1 MKNNLIFI
9 YLFISFHVLISC
21 NKQDGTKLLDFNY
34 DYYPL
39 DLNQQREYSVTDILH
54 NSLGSDTVVYFLKE
68 IITQELIDQQGDIAY
83 RLERYW
89 KMDSLADYSLKDVWT
104 TKKTLR
110 TAQKVEENIRYTKLI
125 FPISRGSFW
134 NGNGFNYLAE
144 KEYYYDSINES
155 STYGLNSF
163 DSTVC
168 IIQNSNNNLLEF
180 DEAYEVY
187 AKNVGLVYKKDVEL
201 NINFGNVLDINEGY
215 EYEQVLLNY

>member
-1 MKNNLIFI
+1 MKNNLIFT
-9 YLFISFHVLISC
+9 YLIVFFSLLTNC
-21 NKQDGTKLLDFNY
+21 NKHEGVDFLDFDY

-39 DLNQQREYSVTDILH
+39 DLNQEREYLITDILH

-68 IITQELIDQQGDIAY
+68 VITQEFIDQQGDIAY

-89 KMDSLADYSLKDVWT
+89 KTDLLADYSLKDVWT
-104 TKKTLR
+104 TKKTSR
-110 TAQKVEENIRYTKLI
+110 TAQKVEENIRFTKLI

-155 STYGLNSF
+155 STFGLNSF
-163 DSTVC
+163 DSTVYV
-168 IIQNSNNNLLEF
+168 IQNSNNNLLEF

-187 AKNVGLVYKKDVEL
+187 AKNIGLV
-201 NINFGNVLDINEGY
+201 
-215 EYEQVLLNY
+215 

>member
-9 YLFISFHVLISC
+9 YLIVFFSLLNSC
-21 NKQDGTKLLDFNY
+21 NKQGEVDFLDFNY

-39 DLNQQREYSVTDILH
+39 DLNQEREYLVTDILH

-68 IITQELIDQQGDIAY
+68 VITQEFVDQQGDIAF

-89 KMDSLADYSLKDVWT
+89 KMDSIAQYSLKDVWT
-104 TKKTLR
+104 TKKTSR
-110 TAQKVEENIRYTKLI
+110 TAQKVEENIRFTKLI

-155 STYGLNSF
+155 STFGFNSF
-163 DSTVC
+163 DSTV
-168 IIQNSNNNLLEF
+168 
-180 DEAYEVY
+180 YV
-187 AKNVGLVYKKDVEL
+187 
-201 NINFGNVLDINEGY
+201 
-215 EYEQVLLNY
+215 

>member
-9 YLFISFHVLISC
+9 YLIVFFSLLNSC
-21 NKQDGTKLLDFNY
+21 NKQGEVDFLDFNY

-39 DLNQQREYSVTDILH
+39 DLNQEREYLVTDILH

-68 IITQELIDQQGDIAY
+68 VITQEFVDQQGDIAF

-89 KMDSLADYSLKDVWT
+89 KMDSIAQYSLKDVWT
-104 TKKTLR
+104 TKKTSR
-110 TAQKVEENIRYTKLI
+110 TAQKVEENIRFTKLI

-155 STYGLNSF
+155 STFGFNSF
-163 DSTVC
+163 DSTVYV
-168 IIQNSNNNLLEF
+168 IQNSNNNLLEF
-180 DEAYEVY
+180 DEAFEVY
-187 AKNVGLVYKKDVEL
+187 AKNIGLVYKKDLEL

>member
-1 MKNNLIFI
+1 MKNNLIFTC
-9 YLFISFHVLISC
+9 LFICFYVLISC
-21 NKQDGTKLLDFNY
+21 NKKDSAELLDFNY
-34 DYYPL
+34 NYYPL
-39 DLNQQREYSVTDILH
+39 DLNQQREYLVTDILH

-68 IITQELIDQQGDIAY
+68 VITQELIDQQGDIAY

-89 KMDSLADYSLKDVWT
+89 KMDSIAEYSLKDVWT

-110 TAQKVEENIRYTKLI
+110 TAQKVEENIRFTKLI

-144 KEYYYDSINES
+144 EEYYYDSINES
-155 STYGLNSF
+155 SNFGLNSF
-163 DSTVC
+163 DSTVHVV
-168 IIQNSNNNLLEF
+168 QNINNNLLEF

-187 AKNVGLVYKKDVEL
+187 AKNIGLVYKKDVEL
-201 NINFGNVLDINEGY
+201 NINFGNVIDINEGY

>member
-187 AKNVGLVYKKDVEL
+187 AKNVGLVYKKDIEL

>member
-1 MKNNLIFI
+1 MKNNLIFT
-9 YLFISFHVLISC
+9 YLIVFFSLLTSC
-21 NKQDGTKLLDFNY
+21 NKHEGVDFLDFDY

-39 DLNQQREYSVTDILH
+39 DLNQEREYLITDILH

-68 IITQELIDQQGDIAY
+68 VITQEFIDQQGDIAY

-89 KMDSLADYSLKDVWT
+89 KIDLLADYSLKDVWT
-104 TKKTLR
+104 TKKTSR
-110 TAQKVEENIRYTKLI
+110 TAQKVEENIRFTKLI

-155 STYGLNSF
+155 STFGLNSF
-163 DSTVC
+163 DSTVYV
-168 IIQNSNNNLLEF
+168 IQNSNNNLLEF

-187 AKNVGLVYKKDVEL
+187 AKNIGLVYKKDVEL

-215 EYEQVLLNY
+215 EYEQVILNY